1 MAVVEYGRITERVDK
16 NMSKK
21 RARRNIKKKKKS
33 IKYFE
38 KIIKKRYKET
48 LDINE
53 KGIPVLKNTDFPVSA
68 YLQYSL
74 FLGYSDEYL
83 TRTFHLEMKENQ
95 LADIKRD
102 AFLFSINVL
111 EHSFEKEMRRYD
123 DWLYKEEMSGCW

>member
-1 MAVVEYGRITERVDK
+1 
-16 NMSKK
+16 MSKK
-21 RARRNIKKKKKS
+21 KAKRNIKKKKKS

-38 KIIKKRYKET
+38 KIIKKAIQRNIRYKRKRYSS
-48 LDINE
+48 I
-53 KGIPVLKNTDFPVSA
+53 KNTDFPVSA

-111 EHSFEKEMRRYD
+111 EHSFEKEMERYD
-123 DWLYKEEMSGCW
+123 DWLYKEEMSGYW

>member
-1 MAVVEYGRITERVDK
+1 
-16 NMSKK
+16 MSKK
-21 RARRNIKKKKKS
+21 KAKRNIKKKKKS

-74 FLGYSDEYL
+74 FLGY
-83 TRTFHLEMKENQ
+83 
-95 LADIKRD
+95 
-102 AFLFSINVL
+102 
-111 EHSFEKEMRRYD
+111 
-123 DWLYKEEMSGCW
+123 

>member
-1 MAVVEYGRITERVDK
+1 
-16 NMSKK
+16 MSKK
-21 RARRNIKKKKKS
+21 KAKRNIKKKKKS

-83 TRTFHLEMKENQ
+83 TRTFH
-95 LADIKRD
+95 
-102 AFLFSINVL
+102 FLFSINVL
-111 EHSFEKEMRRYD
+111 EHSFEKEMERYD
-123 DWLYKEEMSGCW
+123 DWLYKEEMSGYW